1 MMIKTN
7 NMRYSN
13 STPVFI
19 FFLFTFFLVTPVFAQ
34 IPDGYENGIVV
45 TNSGDT
51 LKVKIKSDREE
62 RMSASITYWDE
73 ASNTAKKRNPR
84 DTKYYRVGEDEY
96 FSKTSAEGKPV
107 FLHVEINGPARLYK
121 HIYKEKKGNKSVRVE
136 DYYVEK
142 SNGGLKYVEKG
153 GKFREQMATYFS
165 DSRQLSQKITAK
177 TYTSKDIETIVNEYN
192 EWYKSGR
199 PQNDDR
205 FGANSTSS
213 DRPVL
218 VDTPVKDNLGVVG
231 LDIPLFFSYNFV
243 NYPTL
248 LNEVYRSSALG
259 PGFDVGV
266 GVRLKVTKNLM
277 FRAGINV
284 RNKGFSAVTSGNV
297 IGIQGTNNFLR
308 FTETSNLIYPGI
320 YMQFQ
325 QEWKYFF
332 IGTGFNLSFF
342 SKNLSKNTLQVV
354 DSANTIL
361 YQEVNDDYGTSFLV
375 NELLPQLN
383 KQPAQ
388 QEVKPNNFNVQFD
401 INVTVGGRF
410 ALKDRVIFKPCIQY
424 VVPFVPLYSGL
435 ELSGGGNGAL
445 SKLNVSAYQFKVGLI
460 TDINFGKRR

>member
-1 MMIKTN
+1 
-7 NMRYSN
+7 MRNFQLKLIS
-13 STPVFI
+13 I
-19 FFLFTFFLVTPVFAQ
+19 FFLFLTSKAYAQ
-34 IPDGYENGIVV
+34 IPDGYENGIIV

-51 LKVKIKSDREE
+51 LRVKIKSDREE
-62 RMSASITYWDE
+62 RMSASISYWDE
-73 ASNTAKKRNPR
+73 SANMAKKRNPR
-84 DTKYYRVGEDEY
+84 DTKYYRIGEDEY

-142 SNGGLKYVEKG
+142 SNGGLKFVEKG

-165 DSRQLSQKITAK
+165 DSRQLSQKISAK
-177 TYTSKDIETIVNEYN
+177 IYGPRDIETVVNEYN

-205 FGANSTSS
+205 FGVNNSNA

-218 VDTPVKDNLGVVG
+218 VDAPVKDKTGLVG

-248 LNEVYRSSALG
+248 LNQIYQSTALG

-266 GVRLKVTKNLM
+266 GVRLKVTRNLM

-284 RNKGFSAVTSGNV
+284 RNKGFRATTTGNTIQV
-297 IGIQGTNNFLR
+297 VNPGGSNIGYLR
-308 FTETSNLIYPGI
+308 FNERSNLIYPGI

-332 IGTGFNLSFF
+332 LGSGFNLSFF
-342 SKNLSKNTLQVV
+342 SKNLSKNTIQVV
-354 DSANTIL
+354 DGGNNVL
-361 YQEVNDDYGTSFLV
+361 YQEENDDYGSSYLV

-383 KQPAQ
+383 QQPQ
-388 QEVKPNNFNVQFD
+388 DTELKPKNFNVQFD
-401 INVTVGGRF
+401 VNVTVGGRF
-410 ALKDRVIFKPCIQY
+410 SIKDFIVLKPCIQY
-424 VVPFVPLYSGL
+424 TIPFVPLYSGL
-435 ELSGGGNGAL
+435 LAQGGSGNL
-445 SKLNVSAYQFKVGLI
+445 TSLNVSGYQFKVGLI
-460 TDINFGKRR
+460 TDINFGRKK